1 MPMNPDDIV
10 TDNKRWSYLKGSR
23 FVGPD
28 EWDQHRSKHIDPRR
42 MYLEPLADGLSLAAD
57 KKGQIL
63 DFWPNR
69 FYEGPMSEAMRNE
82 DDPESWKLTYDRFTA
97 MTLTVSMYELM
108 EAGLLATRGNGD
120 SVDYR
125 LCLPGGG
132 V

>member
-1 MPMNPDDIV
+1 MNPDDIV
-10 TDNKRWSYLKGSR
+10 TDKDRWGYLKGAR

-28 EWDQHRSKHIDPRR
+28 EWDQHRSKHIDRR
-42 MYLEPLADGLSLAAD
+42 RLFLEPLAEGLSLAAD
-57 KKGQIL
+57 KKGRIL

-69 FYEGPMSEAMRNE
+69 FYEGPMSDAMRDE

-97 MTLTVSMYELM
+97 MTFSVFMFELV
-108 EAGLLATRGNGD
+108 ESGLLATRGNGD

-132 V
+132 A